1 MKVGGFGTSHG
12 IKGLI
17 KVYSDG
23 ETLASLQTPFECLV
37 QKISETNSYQK
48 VKVES
53 FKRNGNHYLA
63 KIEGFETPE
72 AVIAFRNK
80 SIYLKEEELPPPDE
94 DEVYTKDLIGLLAIS
109 YESKE
114 KIGYKISDILDN
126 PAHPIL
132 VLEPLEEG
140 QPNLLIP
147 FINQFLGDWD
157 LQAKTIEIKD
167 WEQWFE
173 V

>member
-1 MKVGGFGTSHG
+1 VKVGGFGTSHG

-23 ETLASLQTPFECLV
+23 ETLASLTTPFHCLV
-37 QKISETNSYQK
+37 PKSKDSTSFQKIK
-48 VKVES
+48 IES
-53 FKRNGNHYLA
+53 FKKNGNHFLA

-72 AVIAFRNK
+72 TVIVFRNK
-80 SIYLKEEELPPPDE
+80 SIFLNEEELPPLKE
-94 DEVYTKDLIGLLAIS
+94 GEVYTKDLIGLIAIS
-109 YESKE
+109 FETKDR
-114 KIGYKISDILDN
+114 IGYTVSEILDN

-132 VLEPLEEG
+132 VLTSDIDG
-140 QPNLLIP
+140 QGNLMVP
-147 FINQFLGDWD
+147 FLNQFLGDWD
-157 LQAKTIEIKD
+157 LQTKTIEVKN